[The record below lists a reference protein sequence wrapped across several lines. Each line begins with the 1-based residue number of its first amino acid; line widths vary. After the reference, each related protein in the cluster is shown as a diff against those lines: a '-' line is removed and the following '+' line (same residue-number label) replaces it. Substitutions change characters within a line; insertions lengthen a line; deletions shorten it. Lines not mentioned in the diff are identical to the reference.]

1 MEKKPVTRKDIAE
14 LCGVSVSVVSRALNN
29 SGYVE
34 ESKRRKIIETA
45 EKLNYIPQPVAMS
58 LQERR
63 TKQLL
68 YYCKDLSN
76 EYYVDMYRGMCEAAN
91 ERGYLVTISGMM
103 EFDWIRDTMVDGIIM
118 PNEDLTSYYM
128 NAGGGKNYY
137 LPVVSASYCNVV
149 DLPKSVPLVEA
160 DMYRAMDLAFE
171 YLNRM
176 GHKVIAY
183 GFPYDRNNYNS
194 RFMAWK
200 NYIKKIT
207 GNTGWEK
214 YLLAMNQN
222 EMKDD
227 PRILKFS
234 EDLPEQSIHTE
245 EDFFGKGKL
254 ASQIFLER
262 KLDATAI
269 ICFNDEFAIGMIKGF
284 QEMGVNVPEQISV
297 MGIDGTET
305 RKYLSPSL
313 TTVNMFPR
321 KQGRECANVLIDIIE
336 KKNKRYIVHLKS
348 KLQTGESVKDL
359 HT

>member
-1 MEKKPVTRKDIAE
+1 MEKKPVTRKNIAE
-14 LCGVSVSVVSRALNN
+14 LCGVSISVVSRALNN

-91 ERGYLVTISGMM
+91 KRGYLVTISGMM
-103 EFDWIRDTMVDGIIM
+103 EFDRIKDTMVDGIIM

-128 NAGGGKNYY
+128 KHGGKNYY

-149 DLPKSVPLVEA
+149 DIPKSVPLVEA
-160 DMYRAMDLAFE
+160 DMYQAMDFALS
-171 YLNRM
+171 YLNSM

-183 GFPYDRNNYNS
+183 GFPYDRNNSNS
-194 RFMAWK
+194 RFLAWK
-200 NYIKKIT
+200 NYIKEIT
-207 GNTGWEK
+207 GNTGWKK

-227 PRILKFS
+227 PRILPFS
-234 EDLPEQSIHTE
+234 EDLPEQSIHIE

-254 ASQIFLER
+254 AAQVFMER
-262 KLDATAI
+262 KLNATAI

-297 MGIDGTET
+297 MGIDGTGT

-313 TTVNMFPR
+313 TTVNMFPK

-336 KKNKRYIVHLKS
+336 KKNKRYIVHLKP
-348 KLQTGESVKDL
+348 KLQIGESVKNL

>member
-103 EFDWIRDTMVDGIIM
+103 EFDRIRDTMVDGIIM

-297 MGIDGTET
+297 MGIDGTGT

-348 KLQTGESVKDL
+348 FF
-359 HT
+359 

>member
-1 MEKKPVTRKDIAE
+1 
-14 LCGVSVSVVSRALNN
+14 
-29 SGYVE
+29 
-34 ESKRRKIIETA
+34 
-45 EKLNYIPQPVAMS
+45 
-58 LQERR
+58 
-63 TKQLL
+63 
-68 YYCKDLSN
+68 
-76 EYYVDMYRGMCEAAN
+76 
-91 ERGYLVTISGMM
+91 
-103 EFDWIRDTMVDGIIM
+103 
-118 PNEDLTSYYM
+118 
-128 NAGGGKNYY
+128 
-137 LPVVSASYCNVV
+137 
-149 DLPKSVPLVEA
+149 
-160 DMYRAMDLAFE
+160 MYRAMDLAFE

-297 MGIDGTET
+297 MGIDGTGT

-313 TTVNMFPR
+313 TTVNMFLR

>member
-1 MEKKPVTRKDIAE
+1 MEKKPVTRKNIAE

-34 ESKRRKIIETA
+34 ENKRRKIIETA
-45 EKLNYIPQPVAMS
+45 ERLGYVPQPVAMS

-68 YYCKDLSN
+68 FYCKDLSN
-76 EYYVDMYRGMCEAAN
+76 EYYVDMYRGICEAAN

-103 EFDWIRDTMVDGIIM
+103 EFDRIKDMMVDGIIM
-118 PNEDLTSYYM
+118 PNEDMTSYYM
-128 NAGGGKNYY
+128 KHGGKNYY
-137 LPVVSASYCNVV
+137 LPVVSASYCNSV
-149 DLPKSVPLVEA
+149 DIPKAVPLVEA
-160 DMYRAMDLAFE
+160 DMYRAMDLSLK
-171 YLNRM
+171 YLNSM

-183 GFPYDRNNYNS
+183 GFPYDRNNRNS
-194 RFMAWK
+194 RFLAWK
-200 NYIKKIT
+200 DYIKKTT

-214 YLLAMNQN
+214 YLLAIHKN
-222 EMKDD
+222 EMEND
-227 PRILKFS
+227 PRILPFS

-245 EDFFGKGKL
+245 EDFFGKEKL
-254 ASQIFLER
+254 AAQVFLER
-262 KLDATAI
+262 KLDATVI
-269 ICFNDEFAIGMIKGF
+269 ICFNDELAIGMIKGF
-284 QEMGVNVPEQISV
+284 QELGVNVPDQISV
-297 MGIDGTET
+297 MGVDGTGI

-336 KKNKRYIVHLKS
+336 KKNKRYIVHLKP
-348 KLQTGESVKDL
+348 KLQTGESVKNL